1 MISLNV
7 TQANPT
13 VNAAFFQ
20 PIAGLASQSS
30 HARACPDFSDDDYLQ
45 CGLLRVLESSTSGR
59 AFLQEHGARLNNSPS
74 QANYFATLHS
84 PRRGAVV
91 ADVNND
97 LRIMA
102 NQTLP
107 DRLAGMAEL
116 AAYEVFAVDGHWHKA
131 ATHDPRHN
139 GVKMSVGHF
148 YSLNLRTHTLRQL
161 AVGEGAHEH
170 DLSVLKRLTPR
181 GLRQEV
187 PKGRRS
193 LMIYDRAGID
203 FDYWKRCRHECA
215 IYFLSRT
222 KSNTVLSWEER
233 REWDA
238 SDPRN
243 RGVQEDMQVKTRDGH
258 SLRLICYVDPVAGKA
273 YEFLTNEPDLPPGVL
288 AELYRRRWD
297 VEKVFD
303 ELKNKLGEKKAWA
316 TSAEAKQTQA
326 HFLTITH
333 NLLLLYE
340 QALAVR
346 HEVQNH
352 AEDQRRSERLKE
364 HQQLARKNGQLLST
378 LVSRV
383 LSATQRS
390 VKFIRWLREALRY
403 QLAETIAVLRLKHL
417 YATL

>member
-1 MISLNV
+1 
-7 TQANPT
+7 
-13 VNAAFFQ
+13 
-20 PIAGLASQSS
+20 
-30 HARACPDFSDDDYLQ
+30 
-45 CGLLRVLESSTSGR
+45 VLESSTSGR
-59 AFLQEHGARLNNSPS
+59 AFLQEHGARLNHSPS

-84 PRRGAVV
+84 QRRGAVA
-91 ADVNND
+91 ADVNNA
-97 LRIMA
+97 LRILA

-107 DRLAGMAEL
+107 DRLAEIAEL
-116 AAYEVFAVDGHWHKA
+116 AAYAVFAVDGHWHKA

-148 YSLNLRTHTLRQL
+148 YSLNLRTHTLRPL

-187 PKGRRS
+187 PKGRRT
-193 LMIYDRAGID
+193 LLIYDRAGID
-203 FDYWKRCRHECA
+203 FDYWKRCRHESA

-233 REWDA
+233 RTWDP

-243 RGVQEDMQVKTRDGH
+243 RGVQEDMWVKTRDGH
-258 SLRLICYVDPVAGKA
+258 SLRLICYVDPVTGKS

-288 AELYRRRWD
+288 AELYCHRWD

-316 TSAEAKQTQA
+316 TSSKAKQTQA
-326 HFLTITH
+326 HLLTITH

-340 QALAVR
+340 QALAER

-352 AEDQRRSERLKE
+352 AEDQRRSERIKE
-364 HQQLARKNGQLLST
+364 HQQIARQNGQLLST
-378 LVSRV
+378 LVARA

-403 QLAETIAVLRLKHL
+403 KLAEITAVLRLKQL

>member
-1 MISLNV
+1 MISMNV

-233 REWDA
+233 RKWDA

-297 VEKVFD
+297 VEKVCD

>member
-1 MISLNV
+1 MHV
-7 TQANPT
+7 APANTT

-20 PIAGLASQSS
+20 PLAGLASQSS
-30 HARACPDFSDDDYLQ
+30 HARACPDFPDGDYLQ

-91 ADVNND
+91 ADVND
-97 LRIMA
+97 ALRIKA

-107 DRLAGMAEL
+107 DRLAGIPEL

-131 ATHDPRHN
+131 ASHDPRHH
-139 GVKMSVGHF
+139 GVKMAVGHF

-161 AVGEGAHEH
+161 AVGEGVHEH
-170 DLSVLKRLTPR
+170 DISVLKRLTPR

-187 PKGRRS
+187 PQGRRT
-193 LMIYDRAGID
+193 LLIYDRAGID
-203 FDYWKRCRHECA
+203 FDYWQRCRHECA

-222 KSNTVLSWEER
+222 KSNTVLSWEGR
-233 REWDA
+233 RPWDTA
-238 SDPRN
+238 DPRN
-243 RGVQEDMQVKTRDGH
+243 RGVQEDQRVKTRDGH
-258 SLRLICYVDPVAGKA
+258 RLRLIGYVDPVAGKA
-273 YEFLTNEPDLPPGVL
+273 YEFLTNEPNLPPGVL

-316 TSAEAKQTQA
+316 TSAEAKQAQA

-340 QALAVR
+340 QALAQR
-346 HEVQNH
+346 HAVQNQ
-352 AEDQRRSERLKE
+352 AEDQRRRERRQA
-364 HQQLARKNGQLLST
+364 QQQIARKMGQPLSA
-378 LVSRV
+378 LVARA

-390 VKFIRWLREALRY
+390 VKFIRWLRAALRY
-403 QLAETIAVLRLKHL
+403 QLAETTAVLRLKQL

>member
-1 MISLNV
+1 MNV
-7 TQANPT
+7 TPANTT

-20 PIAGLASQSS
+20 PITGRAGQSS
-30 HARACPDFSDDDYLQ
+30 RTRACPDFSDDDYLQ

-91 ADVNND
+91 ADVNNT
-97 LRIMA
+97 LRTMA

-107 DRLAGMAEL
+107 DRLAGIAEL

-131 ATHDPRHN
+131 ASHDPRHK
-139 GVKMSVGHF
+139 GVKMAAGHF

-187 PKGRRS
+187 PKGRRT
-193 LMIYDRAGID
+193 LLIYDRAGID
-203 FDYWKRCRHECA
+203 FDYWKRCRHESA

-233 REWDA
+233 RTGDA

-243 RGVQEDMQVKTRDGH
+243 RGVQEDRWVKTRDGH

-273 YEFLTNEPDLPPGVL
+273 YEFLTNEPDLPPGIL

-316 TSAEAKQTQA
+316 TSSEAKQTQA

-346 HEVQNH
+346 HEVQNQ
-352 AEDQRRSERLKE
+352 AEDQRRRERLKA
-364 HQQLARKNGQLLST
+364 QQQIARNNGQLLST
-378 LVSRV
+378 LVAQA
-383 LSATQRS
+383 LSATLRS

-403 QLAETIAVLRLKHL
+403 KLAETTAVLRLKHL

>member
-1 MISLNV
+1 MHV
-7 TQANPT
+7 APANPT

-30 HARACPDFSDDDYLQ
+30 HTRACPDFSDDDYLQ
-45 CGLLRVLESSTSGR
+45 CGILRVLESSTSGR

-84 PRRGAVV
+84 QRRGAVV
-91 ADVNND
+91 ADVND
-97 LRIMA
+97 ALRTMA
-102 NQTLP
+102 NKTLP
-107 DRLAGMAEL
+107 DRLAEISEL
-116 AAYEVFAVDGHWHKA
+116 AAYEAFAVDGHWHKA
-131 ATHDPRHN
+131 ASHDPRHN
-139 GVKMSVGHF
+139 GVKMAVGHF

-170 DLSVLKRLTPR
+170 DISVLKRLTPR

-187 PKGRRS
+187 PKGRRT
-193 LMIYDRAGID
+193 LLIYDRAGID

-233 REWDA
+233 RTWDA

-243 RGVQEDMQVKTRDGH
+243 RGVEEDMWVKTRDGH
-258 SLRLICYVDPVAGKA
+258 NLRLIGYVDPVAGKA

-316 TSAEAKQTQA
+316 TSSEAKQTQA
-326 HFLTITH
+326 HLLTITH

-352 AEDQRRSERLKE
+352 AENQRRRERMKE
-364 HQQLARKNGQLLST
+364 HQQISRKNGQLLST
-378 LVSRV
+378 LAARA
-383 LSATQRS
+383 LNATQRS

-403 QLAETIAVLRLKHL
+403 QLTETTAVLRLKHL
-417 YATL
+417 YATS

>member
-1 MISLNV
+1 MISMNV

-131 ATHDPRHN
+131 ATHDPRHH

-222 KSNTVLSWEER
+222 KSHTVLSWEER
-233 REWDA
+233 RKWDA
-238 SDPRN
+238 ADPRN

>member
-1 MISLNV
+1 MSL
-7 TQANPT
+7 TLENPT
-13 VNAAFFQ
+13 VNTAFFQ
-20 PIAGLASQSS
+20 PLTGLARRSA
-30 HARACPDFSDDDYLQ
+30 HARTCPDFSDDDYLQ
-45 CGLLRVLESSTSGR
+45 CGLLRVLESCPSGR
-59 AFLQEHGARLNNSPS
+59 AFLQEHGARLSNSPS

-91 ADVNND
+91 TDVNNA
-97 LRIMA
+97 LRILA

-107 DRLAGMAEL
+107 DRLVGIAEL
-116 AAYEVFAVDGHWHKA
+116 AAYEVFVVDGHWHKA
-131 ATHDPRHN
+131 ASHDPRHH
-139 GVKMSVGHF
+139 GVKMAVGHF

-161 AVGEGAHEH
+161 AMGEGAHEH

-187 PKGRRS
+187 PKGRRT
-193 LMIYDRAGID
+193 LLIYDRAGID
-203 FDYWKRCRHECA
+203 FDYWQRCRHECA

-233 REWDA
+233 RKWDA

-243 RGVQEDMQVKTRDGH
+243 RGVQEDRWVKTRDGH
-258 SLRLICYVDPVAGKA
+258 SLRLICYVDPVTGKA

-316 TSAEAKQTQA
+316 TSSAAKQTQA
-326 HFLTITH
+326 HLLTITH

-340 QALAVR
+340 QALEVR
-346 HEVQNH
+346 HEVQNQ
-352 AEDQRRSERLKE
+352 AEDQRRSQRKKE
-364 HQQLARKNGQLLST
+364 QKQIARQNGQLLST
-378 LVSRV
+378 LVSQV
-383 LSATQRS
+383 CHATQRS

-403 QLAETIAVLRLKHL
+403 QLAETTAVLRLKQL

>member
-1 MISLNV
+1 MHI
-7 TQANPT
+7 TQANTT
-13 VNAAFFQ
+13 VNVAFFQ
-20 PIAGLASQSS
+20 PITGLASRSS

-59 AFLQEHGARLNNSPS
+59 AFLQEHGARLSNSPS

-84 PRRGAVV
+84 QRRGAVV
-91 ADVNND
+91 ADVNNA
-97 LRIMA
+97 LRILA

-107 DRLAGMAEL
+107 DRLAEIAEL

-131 ATHDPRHN
+131 ASHDPRHH
-139 GVKMSVGHF
+139 GVKMAVGHF
-148 YSLNLRTHTLRQL
+148 YSLNLRSHTLRQL

-187 PKGRRS
+187 PKGRRT
-193 LMIYDRAGID
+193 LLIYDRAGID

-233 REWDA
+233 RTWDTA
-238 SDPRN
+238 DPRN
-243 RGVQEDMQVKTRDGH
+243 RGVQEDMWVKTCDGH
-258 SLRLICYVDPVAGKA
+258 SLRLICYVDPVTGKA

-288 AELYRRRWD
+288 AELYRRRWH

-303 ELKNKLGEKKAWA
+303 ELKNKLAEKKAWA
-316 TSAEAKQTQA
+316 TSLAAKQTQA
-326 HFLTITH
+326 QLLTITH

-346 HEVQNH
+346 HAVQNQ
-352 AEDQRRSERLKE
+352 AEDQRRSERKKE
-364 HQQLARKNGQLLST
+364 QQQIARKNGQPLST
-378 LVSRV
+378 LVSQA

-390 VKFIRWLREALRY
+390 VKFIRWLRDALRY
-403 QLAETIAVLRLKHL
+403 QLAETTAVLRLKHL

>member
-1 MISLNV
+1 MHV
-7 TQANPT
+7 TPEITT

-20 PIAGLASQSS
+20 PLAGLARRSS
-30 HARACPDFSDDDYLQ
+30 HARTCPDFSDDDYLQ

-59 AFLQEHGARLNNSPS
+59 AFLQEHGARLSNSPS

-84 PRRGAVV
+84 PRRAAVV
-91 ADVNND
+91 ADVNNT
-97 LRIMA
+97 LRTMA

-107 DRLAGMAEL
+107 DRLAGIAEL

-131 ATHDPRHN
+131 ASHDPRHK
-139 GVKMSVGHF
+139 GVKMAVGHF

-161 AVGEGAHEH
+161 AAGEGAHEH

-187 PKGRRS
+187 PKGRRT
-193 LMIYDRAGID
+193 LLVYDRAGLD

-233 REWDA
+233 RTWDA

-243 RGVQEDMQVKTRDGH
+243 RGVQEDMWVKTRDGH
-258 SLRLICYVDPVAGKA
+258 SLRLICYVDPVTGKA

-316 TSAEAKQTQA
+316 TSSAAKQTQA
-326 HFLTITH
+326 HLLTITH

-340 QALAVR
+340 QALAER

-352 AEDQRRSERLKE
+352 AEDQRRRERMKE
-364 HQQLARKNGQLLST
+364 HQQLARQNGQQLST
-378 LVSRV
+378 LVARA

-390 VKFIRWLREALRY
+390 VKFIRWLRDALRH
-403 QLAETIAVLRLKHL
+403 QLAETTAVLRLKQL

>member
-1 MISLNV
+1 MPIAKTN
-7 TQANPT
+7 TT

-20 PIAGLASQSS
+20 PITGLARRSS

-91 ADVNND
+91 ADVNNA
-97 LRIMA
+97 LRMMA

-116 AAYEVFAVDGHWHKA
+116 ATYEVFAVDGHWHKA
-131 ATHDPRHN
+131 ASHDPRHN
-139 GVKMSVGHF
+139 GVKMAVGHF

-187 PKGRRS
+187 PKGRRT
-193 LMIYDRAGID
+193 LLIYDRAGLD
-203 FDYWKRCRHECA
+203 FGYWKRCRHECA

-222 KSNTVLSWEER
+222 KSNTVLAREER
-233 REWDA
+233 RPWDA

-243 RGVQEDMQVKTRDGH
+243 RGVQEDMWVKTRDGH
-258 SLRLICYVDPVAGKA
+258 GLRLICYVDPVTGKA

-303 ELKNKLGEKKAWA
+303 ELKNKLGEKQAWA
-316 TSAEAKQTQA
+316 TSSEAKQTQA
-326 HFLTITH
+326 HLLTITH

-346 HEVQNH
+346 HAVQNQ
-352 AEDQRRSERLKE
+352 AEDQRRRERKKA
-364 HQQLARKNGQLLST
+364 HQQIARKNGQLLST
-378 LVSRV
+378 LVSRA

-403 QLAETIAVLRLKHL
+403 QLAETTAVLRLKQL
-417 YATL
+417 YAAL

>member
-1 MISLNV
+1 MNV
-7 TQANPT
+7 APTSPT

-20 PIAGLASQSS
+20 PITGLASRSS
-30 HARACPDFSDDDYLQ
+30 HARTCPDFSDDDYLQ

-59 AFLQEHGARLNNSPS
+59 AFLQEHGARLNHSPS

-84 PRRGAVV
+84 RRRGAVV
-91 ADVNND
+91 ADVNNA
-97 LRIMA
+97 LRTMA

-107 DRLAGMAEL
+107 DRLAGIAEL

-148 YSLNLRTHTLRQL
+148 YSLNLRTHTLRPL

-187 PKGRRS
+187 PKGRRT
-193 LMIYDRAGID
+193 LLIYDRAGID
-203 FDYWKRCRHECA
+203 FDYWKRCRHESA

-233 REWDA
+233 RPWDT

-243 RGVQEDMQVKTRDGH
+243 RGVQEDQRVKTRDGH
-258 SLRLICYVDPVAGKA
+258 TLRLIGYVDPVTGKT

-316 TSAEAKQTQA
+316 TSSAAKQTQA
-326 HFLTITH
+326 HLLTITH

-340 QALAVR
+340 QALEAR
-346 HEVQNH
+346 HDVQNH
-352 AEDQRRSERLKE
+352 AEDQRRRERRKE
-364 HQQLARKNGQLLST
+364 HQQIARSNGQLLST
-378 LVSRV
+378 LVTRA

-390 VKFIRWLREALRY
+390 VKFVRWLRDALRY
-403 QLAETIAVLRLKHL
+403 QLAEATAVLRLKQL
-417 YATL
+417 YAAL

>member
-1 MISLNV
+1 MNV
-7 TQANPT
+7 TQANTT

-20 PIAGLASQSS
+20 PISGLARRSS
-30 HARACPDFSDDDYLQ
+30 HARTCPDFSDDDYLQ

-59 AFLQEHGARLNNSPS
+59 AFLQEHGARLSNSPS

-91 ADVNND
+91 ADVNNA
-97 LRIMA
+97 LRVMA
-102 NQTLP
+102 NQALP
-107 DRLAGMAEL
+107 DRLAGIAEL
-116 AAYEVFAVDGHWHKA
+116 AAYAVFAVDGHWHKA
-131 ATHDPRHN
+131 ASHDPRHH
-139 GVKMSVGHF
+139 GVKMAVGHF

-187 PKGRRS
+187 PKGRRT

-203 FDYWKRCRHECA
+203 FDYWQRCRHECA

-222 KSNTVLSWEER
+222 KSNTVLAWEER
-233 REWDA
+233 RTWDT

-243 RGVQEDMQVKTRDGH
+243 RGVQEDVRVKTRDGH
-258 SLRLICYVDPVAGKA
+258 NLRLICYVDPVTGKA

-316 TSAEAKQTQA
+316 TSSEAKQTQA

-346 HEVQNH
+346 HAVQNH

-364 HQQLARKNGQLLST
+364 HQHIARTNGQLLST
-378 LVSRV
+378 LVARA

-403 QLAETIAVLRLKHL
+403 QLAETTAVLRLKHL
-417 YATL
+417 YASL

>member
-1 MISLNV
+1 LISLNV

-170 DLSVLKRLTPR
+170 DLSGSPLFSVELELGQAKLA
-181 GLRQEV
+181 GGEV
-187 PKGRRS
+187 KHGDEVGGGT
-193 LMIYDRAGID
+193 IA
-203 FDYWKRCRHECA
+203 
-215 IYFLSRT
+215 
-222 KSNTVLSWEER
+222 
-233 REWDA
+233 
-238 SDPRN
+238 
-243 RGVQEDMQVKTRDGH
+243 
-258 SLRLICYVDPVAGKA
+258 
-273 YEFLTNEPDLPPGVL
+273 PGF
-288 AELYRRRWD
+288 A
-297 VEKVFD
+297 F
-303 ELKNKLGEKKAWA
+303 GG
-316 TSAEAKQTQA
+316 
-326 HFLTITH
+326 
-333 NLLLLYE
+333 
-340 QALAVR
+340 
-346 HEVQNH
+346 
-352 AEDQRRSERLKE
+352 AED
-364 HQQLARKNGQLLST
+364 
-378 LVSRV
+378 
-383 LSATQRS
+383 
-390 VKFIRWLREALRY
+390 
-403 QLAETIAVLRLKHL
+403 AV
-417 YATL
+417 

>member
-1 MISLNV
+1 MSL
-7 TQANPT
+7 TQENNT

-20 PIAGLASQSS
+20 PIAGLARWSS
-30 HARACPDFSDDDYLQ
+30 HARTCPDFSDDDYLQ
-45 CGLLRVLESSTSGR
+45 CGLLRVLESSASGR

-91 ADVNND
+91 ADVND
-97 LRIMA
+97 ALRAMA

-107 DRLAGMAEL
+107 DRLAGIPEL
-116 AAYEVFAVDGHWHKA
+116 VAYEVFAVDGHWHKA
-131 ATHDPRHN
+131 ASHDPRHN
-139 GVKMSVGHF
+139 GVKMAVGHF

-187 PKGRRS
+187 PKGRRT
-193 LMIYDRAGID
+193 LLIYDRAGID
-203 FDYWKRCRHECA
+203 FDYWQRCRHECA

-233 REWDA
+233 RPWDT

-243 RGVQEDMQVKTRDGH
+243 RGVQEDIWVKTRDGH
-258 SLRLICYVDPVAGKA
+258 SLRLICYVDPVTGKA
-273 YEFLTNEPDLPPGVL
+273 YEFLTNEPDLPPGLL

-316 TSAEAKQTQA
+316 TSSAAKQTQA

-346 HEVQNH
+346 HDVQNH
-352 AEDQRRSERLKE
+352 AEDQRRRERKRA
-364 HQQLARKNGQLLST
+364 HQQIARKNGQLLST
-378 LVSRV
+378 LVARA

-390 VKFIRWLREALRY
+390 VKFIRWLRAALRY
-403 QLAETIAVLRLKHL
+403 QLTETTAVLRLKHL
-417 YATL
+417 YASL

>member
-1 MISLNV
+1 MNL
-7 TQANPT
+7 TPANTT
-13 VNAAFFQ
+13 VNVAFFQ
-20 PIAGLASQSS
+20 PVAGLASQSS

-45 CGLLRVLESSTSGR
+45 SGLLRVLESSTSGR

-84 PRRGAVV
+84 QRRSAVV
-91 ADVNND
+91 GDVND
-97 LRIMA
+97 ALRVRA
-102 NQTLP
+102 NQVLP
-107 DRLAGMAEL
+107 DRLAGIAEL

-187 PKGRRS
+187 PKGRRT
-193 LMIYDRAGID
+193 LLIYDRAGID
-203 FDYWKRCRHECA
+203 FDYWKRCRHEGA

-233 REWDA
+233 RTWDT

-243 RGVQEDMQVKTRDGH
+243 RGVQEDMWVNTRDGH
-258 SLRLICYVDPVAGKA
+258 SLRLICYVDPVTGKA

-326 HFLTITH
+326 HLLTITH
-333 NLLLLYE
+333 NLLMLYE
-340 QALAVR
+340 LALAER
-346 HEVQNH
+346 HEVQNQ
-352 AEDQRRSERLKE
+352 AEDQRRSKRMKE
-364 HQQLARKNGQLLST
+364 QQQIAEKNGQLLST
-378 LVSRV
+378 LVARA

-403 QLAETIAVLRLKHL
+403 QLAETIAVLRLKQL

>member
-1 MISLNV
+1 MHV
-7 TQANPT
+7 TPEITT

-20 PIAGLASQSS
+20 PLAGLARRSS
-30 HARACPDFSDDDYLQ
+30 HARTCPDFSDDDYLQ

-59 AFLQEHGARLNNSPS
+59 AFLQEHGARLSNSPS

-84 PRRGAVV
+84 PRRAAVV
-91 ADVNND
+91 ADVNNA
-97 LRIMA
+97 LRTMA

-107 DRLAGMAEL
+107 DRLAGIAEL

-131 ATHDPRHN
+131 ASHDPRHK
-139 GVKMSVGHF
+139 GVKMAVGHF

-161 AVGEGAHEH
+161 AAGEGAHEH

-187 PKGRRS
+187 PKGRRT
-193 LMIYDRAGID
+193 LLVYDRAGLD

-222 KSNTVLSWEER
+222 KSNTVLSWEGR
-233 REWDA
+233 RTWDP

-243 RGVQEDMQVKTRDGH
+243 RGVQEDMWVKTRDGH
-258 SLRLICYVDPVAGKA
+258 SLRLICYVDPVTGKA

-316 TSAEAKQTQA
+316 TSAAAKQTQA
-326 HFLTITH
+326 HLLTITH

-340 QALAVR
+340 QALEAR
-346 HEVQNH
+346 HDVQNH
-352 AEDQRRSERLKE
+352 AEDQRRRERRKE
-364 HQQLARKNGQLLST
+364 HQQIARSNGQLLST
-378 LVSRV
+378 LVTRA

-390 VKFIRWLREALRY
+390 VKFVRWLRDALRY
-403 QLAETIAVLRLKHL
+403 QLAETTAVLRLKQL
-417 YATL
+417 YAAL

>member
-1 MISLNV
+1 MNV
-7 TQANPT
+7 TTANTT

-20 PIAGLASQSS
+20 PIAGLASRSS
-30 HARACPDFSDDDYLQ
+30 HARTCPDFSDDDYLQ

-74 QANYFATLHS
+74 QGNYFATLHS
-84 PRRGAVV
+84 HRRGAVL
-91 ADVNND
+91 ADVNQA

-102 NQTLP
+102 NQALP
-107 DRLAGMAEL
+107 DRLSGISEL
-116 AAYEVFAVDGHWHKA
+116 AAYEVFAMDGHWHKA
-131 ATHDPRHN
+131 ASHDPRHH
-139 GVKMSVGHF
+139 GVKMAVGHF
-148 YSLNLRTHTLRQL
+148 YTLNLRTHTLRQL

-170 DLSVLKRLTPR
+170 DISVLKRLTPR

-187 PKGRRS
+187 PKGRRT

-215 IYFLSRT
+215 VYFLSRT

-233 REWDA
+233 RMWDV

-243 RGVQEDMQVKTRDGH
+243 RGVQEDMRVKTRDGH
-258 SLRLICYVDPVAGKA
+258 SLRLIGYIDPVAGKA

-288 AELYRRRWD
+288 AELYRRRWE

-316 TSAEAKQTQA
+316 TSLAAKQAQA

-346 HEVQNH
+346 HEVQNQ
-352 AEDQRRSERLKE
+352 AEDQRRSERMKE
-364 HQQLARKNGQLLST
+364 HQQIARKKGQPLST
-378 LVSRV
+378 LLSRA

-403 QLAETIAVLRLKHL
+403 QLAETTAVLRLKHL